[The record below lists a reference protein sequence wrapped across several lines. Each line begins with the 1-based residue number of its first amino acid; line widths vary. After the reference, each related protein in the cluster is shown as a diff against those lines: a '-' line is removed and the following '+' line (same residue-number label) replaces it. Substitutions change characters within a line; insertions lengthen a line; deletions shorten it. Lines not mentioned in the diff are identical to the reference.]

1 MWEIVKTCIIFA
13 AIVVLFYFALKGTKS
28 LTKESDA
35 RADSRSNSDAYIKR
49 GYNPDEQEKRRIEEN
64 R

>member
-13 AIVVLFYFALKGTKS
+13 AIVVLFYFALKGMKS
-28 LTKESDA
+28 LTKECDA
-35 RADSRSNSDAYIKR
+35 RADSRGKSDAYIKR